1 MIPMV
6 VEQSGKGERAYDI
19 YSMLLKE
26 RIVFCNGEIHDDM
39 ANVIVAQLLY
49 LESVDHEKPIHM
61 YINSPGGSVS
71 AGMAIYDTMQYIK
84 PKVGT
89 ICIGFAASMGAL
101 LLLAGEKGMR
111 YSLPHSRIMIH
122 QPSGGAR
129 GTATDV
135 RIQVEELMKTKVM
148 LNEVLQNHTGQPL
161 SRIELD
167 VERDKYMTPSEA
179 LEYGVID
186 EIVDKRK

>member
-1 MIPMV
+1 MV

-19 YSMLLKE
+19 YSRLLSE
-26 RIVFCNGEIHDDM
+26 RIIFCNGVVEDDM
-39 ANVIVAQLLY
+39 ANLIVAQLLY
-49 LESVDHEKPIHM
+49 LESVDQEKPINM

-101 LLLAGEKGMR
+101 LLMAGEKSMR
-111 YSLPHSRIMIH
+111 YSLPHSKIMIH

-135 RIQVEELMKTKVM
+135 RIQVDELMKTKVE
-148 LNEVLQNHTGQPL
+148 LNSIIQLHTGQPL
-161 SRIELD
+161 EKIEVD
-167 VERDKYMTPSEA
+167 VERDKYMTTQEA
-179 LEYGVID
+179 LAYGIID